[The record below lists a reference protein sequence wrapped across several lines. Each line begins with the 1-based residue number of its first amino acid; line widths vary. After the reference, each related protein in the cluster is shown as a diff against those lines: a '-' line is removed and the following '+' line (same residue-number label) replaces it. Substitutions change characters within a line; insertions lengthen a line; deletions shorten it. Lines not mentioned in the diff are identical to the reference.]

1 MTGQLLYSIITIQT
15 DLFYEKLTMTD
26 FYSKLGVSNDASQD
40 DIKKAYRTLAN
51 KHHPD
56 KGGDQAT
63 FKDISVAYDTL
74 SDPQKRQ
81 EYDMQ
86 QNGNPFGGFHGGG
99 GQHFH
104 FDMNDM
110 FGQHPHFTNMFGHGF
125 RQQHRNKDLNL
136 TIQVSLVESFNGKQ
150 VDATFTLPS
159 GRPQTVSIN
168 VPAGIDHGDTIRYPG
183 LGDDSISQVS
193 RGNLNVTI
201 QVTPSRDFRREGN
214 DLITTLEINPI
225 EAMIGCVKPV
235 KTLTGTTVNITVRPG
250 VETGTQYANG
260 AGFTNLHSK
269 QTGQFITIIK
279 IKVPAITDPSLIAQL
294 QQLNNQIN

>member
-26 FYSKLGVSNDASQD
+26 FYSKLGVSQDASQD
-40 DIKKAYRTLAN
+40 DIKTAYRSLAN

-56 KGGDQAT
+56 KGGNQAT

-86 QNGNPFGGFHGGG
+86 QNGSQGGG
-99 GQHFH
+99 AGHHFH
-104 FDMNDM
+104 FNMNDM
-110 FGQHPHFTNMFGHGF
+110 FGQHPQFTNMFGQGF

-136 TIQVSLVESFNGKQ
+136 TVQVSLVEAFNGKQ

-168 VPAGIDHGDTIRYPG
+168 VPAGIDHGDTIRYSG
-183 LGDDSISQVS
+183 LGDDSISQIA

-201 QVTPSRDFRREGN
+201 QVAPSRDFRRDGN

-250 VETGTQYANG
+250 VETGTQYANSG
-260 AGFTNLHSK
+260 GFTNLHSK
-269 QTGQFITIIK
+269 QSGQFITIIK
-279 IKVPAITDPSLIAQL
+279 IKVPAITDPRLIAQL
-294 QQLNNQIN
+294 QQLLDQIN

>member
-1 MTGQLLYSIITIQT
+1 
-15 DLFYEKLTMTD
+15 MTD
-26 FYSKLGVSNDASQD
+26 FYSKLGVSQDASQD
-40 DIKKAYRTLAN
+40 DIKKAYRSLAN

-74 SDPQKRQ
+74 SNPQKRQ

-86 QNGNPFGGFHGGG
+86 QNGNPFGGFNGG

-110 FGQHPHFTNMFGHGF
+110 FGQHAHFTNMFGNGF

-136 TIQVSLVESFNGKQ
+136 QVQVTLVESFKGKQ

-168 VPAGIDHGDTIRYPG
+168 VPAGIDHGDTIRYQG
-183 LGDDSISQVS
+183 LGDDSIPNIA

-201 QVTPSRDFRREGN
+201 HVTPDPRFTRNGN
-214 DLITTLEINPI
+214 DLYVTLLISPI
-225 EAMIGCVKPV
+225 EAMIGCT
-235 KTLTGTTVNITVRPG
+235 KTITTITGDTIQMTIRPG
-250 VETGTQYANG
+250 VETGTEFAKTG
-260 AGFTNLHSK
+260 AGFTNLHSN
-269 QTGQFITIIK
+269 QTGRFVTVIK
-279 IKVPAITDPSLIAQL
+279 IAPLSVTDPALVAQL
-294 QQLNNQIN
+294 QQIQSQLA

>member
-1 MTGQLLYSIITIQT
+1 LTGQLLYSIITVQT

-26 FYSKLGVSNDASQD
+26 FYSKLGVSKDASQD
-40 DIKKAYRTLAN
+40 DIKKAYRSLAN

-86 QNGNPFGGFHGGG
+86 QNSNPFGGFHGG

-110 FGQHPHFTNMFGHGF
+110 FGQHAHFTNMFGNGF
-125 RQQHRNKDLNL
+125 RQQQRNRDLNL
-136 TIQVSLVESFNGKQ
+136 QVQVTLVESYNGKQ
-150 VDATFTLPS
+150 VDATFNMPS
-159 GRPQTVSIN
+159 GRPQTVTIN
-168 VPAGIDHGDTIRYPG
+168 VPAGIDHGDTIRYNG
-183 LGDDSISQVS
+183 LGDDSIPNIQ
-193 RGNLNVTI
+193 RGNLNVTVHVI
-201 QVTPSRDFRREGN
+201 PDPNFRREGN
-214 DLITTLEINPI
+214 DVYTTLHISPI
-225 EAMIGCVKPV
+225 EAMIGCIKDV
-235 KTLTGTTVNITVRPG
+235 KTITGNTIQVTIRPG
-250 VETGTQYANG
+250 VETGTEFAKAG

-269 QTGQFITIIK
+269 QTGRFVTVIK
-279 IKVPAITDPSLIAQL
+279 IAPCLVTDPALVAQL
-294 QQLNNQIN
+294 QQIQSQLA